1 MLFEQI
7 QRNKWKTW
15 LLLAGYFGLIAGV
28 GAVIGLWFFNSAQA
42 GMAVIGLGGLI
53 YALIMVTQSTN
64 VVMSMNNATEVTEQ
78 QQPELWHIVQDMA
91 MVAQVPMP
99 RVFIIDDDSPNAF
112 ATGNSPQNAAVAAT
126 TGILQRLNRAE
137 LEGVMAHEMTHVRNY
152 DVRLATIALA
162 LSSVVVFAAQLVQNN
177 LWWGGMTRRD
187 DERRD
192 SNGLAIILAVVVA
205 LVAPLLATIVQ
216 YAISRNREY
225 LADAGAVELTR
236 NPQGLISALRKIAN
250 SEPMQ
255 NVDENSAALY
265 IGDPIKRERAGLFDT
280 HPPMSE
286 RIKRLEEM

>member
-99 RVFIIDDDSPNAF
+99 RVFIIDDDAPNAF

-187 DERRD
+187 DDRRD
-192 SNGLAIILAVVVA
+192 SNGLAMILAVVVA

-265 IGDPIKRERAGLFDT
+265 IGDPIKRERSGLFDT

>member
-192 SNGLAIILAVVVA
+192 SNGLAMILAVVVA

-265 IGDPIKRERAGLFDT
+265 IGDPIKRERSGLFDT

>member
-187 DERRD
+187 DDRRD
-192 SNGLAIILAVVVA
+192 SNGLAMILAVVIA

-225 LADAGAVELTR
+225 LADAGAIELTR

-265 IGDPIKRERAGLFDT
+265 IGDPIKRERSGLFDT